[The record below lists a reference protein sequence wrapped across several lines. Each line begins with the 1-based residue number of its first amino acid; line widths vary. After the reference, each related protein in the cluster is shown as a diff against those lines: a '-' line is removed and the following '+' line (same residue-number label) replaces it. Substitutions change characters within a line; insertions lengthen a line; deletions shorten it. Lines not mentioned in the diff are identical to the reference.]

1 MDVFK
6 RMAQGTQTDFSVFS
20 GKRKPKA
27 PQKEEK
33 ISEAAIPLPIQE
45 ETAEVSES
53 KEEEPKENKPAP
65 IPVKEEPIEKETG
78 KVIQFKKAE
87 NLNEEASIKL
97 EAQLET
103 AKSTLLPGFP
113 IVRYLKNKCMADD
126 AFAVLVNDE
135 KKTLDKCFG
144 YVEGEVK
151 KALNGKNGW
160 LDDNEVY
167 AYAETYYMTDEAVFE
182 KLAAEKEE
190 AEKKRRADVE
200 KRRKEQ
206 DEKPKKAAKEKKKN
220 TTESK
225 KAAVEK
231 AKAEAEN
238 NGTVIPN
245 AEPMTKAE
253 PEVQE
258 KEDPVMQQQIC
269 LDM

>member
-1 MDVFK
+1 MDIFK
-6 RMAQGTQTDFSVFS
+6 KIASENQIELSMFKA
-20 GKRKPKA
+20 KKPIKS
-27 PQKEEK
+27 PNGQEEK
-33 ISEAAIPLPIQE
+33 EL
-45 ETAEVSES
+45 V
-53 KEEEPKENKPAP
+53 
-65 IPVKEEPIEKETG
+65 VKEDSANGQSEGTISAVQESADHTEKDG

-97 EAQLET
+97 EAQLEM
-103 AKSTLLPGFP
+103 AKSTLLPVFP

-126 AFAVLVNDE
+126 GFAAFVIDE
-135 KKTLDKCFG
+135 KKTLDKCFN

-190 AEKKRRADVE
+190 EEKKRRADVE

-206 DEKPKKAAKEKKKN
+206 EEKRKKAAKEKKKN
-220 TTESK
+220 TAEAKT
-225 KAAVEK
+225 AAVEK
-231 AKAEAEN
+231 VKAEAEK
-238 NGTVIPN
+238 TESVKP
-245 AEPMTKAE
+245 EPKSKAE
-253 PEVQE
+253 PEEQE
-258 KEDPVMQQQIC
+258 KAEPVMQQQLC

>member
-1 MDVFK
+1 MDIFK
-6 RMAQGTQTDFSVFS
+6 KIASENPIELSMFKA
-20 GKRKPKA
+20 KKPIKL
-27 PQKEEK
+27 PNGQKE
-33 ISEAAIPLPIQE
+33 
-45 ETAEVSES
+45 
-53 KEEEPKENKPAP
+53 KELV
-65 IPVKEEPIEKETG
+65 VKEDSANGQSEGTISAVQESADHIEKDG
-78 KVIQFKKAE
+78 KLLQFKKAE

-103 AKSTLLPGFP
+103 AKSTLLPVFP

-126 AFAVLVNDE
+126 AFAVFVNDE
-135 KKTLDKCFG
+135 KKTLDKCFN

-190 AEKKRRADVE
+190 EEKKRRADVE

-206 DEKPKKAAKEKKKN
+206 EEKRKKAAKEKKKN
-220 TTESK
+220 TAEVKT
-225 KAAVEK
+225 AAVEK
-231 AKAEAEN
+231 VKAEAEKN
-238 NGTVIPN
+238 EAVIP
-245 AEPMTKAE
+245 EPMPKAE
-253 PEVQE
+253 PEEQE
-258 KEDPVMQQQIC
+258 KEDPVMQQQLC

>member
-6 RMAQGTQTDFSVFS
+6 RIAQGTQTDFSVFS

-27 PQKEEK
+27 PEK
-33 ISEAAIPLPIQE
+33 KDTTEEAATPLPIQE
-45 ETAEVSES
+45 KPAEIPES
-53 KEEEPKENKPAP
+53 KKVEPKENKPAP
-65 IPVKEEPIEKETG
+65 IPVKEEPIEQETG

-103 AKSTLLPGFP
+103 AKSTLLPVFP

-126 AFAVLVNDE
+126 GFAAFVNDE
-135 KKTLDKCFG
+135 KKTLDKCFN

-190 AEKKRRADVE
+190 EEKKRRADVE

-206 DEKPKKAAKEKKKN
+206 EEKRKKAEKEK
-220 TTESK
+220 EYSGS
-225 KAAVEK
+225 EK
-231 AKAEAEN
+231 SSR
-238 NGTVIPN
+238 
-245 AEPMTKAE
+245 
-253 PEVQE
+253 
-258 KEDPVMQQQIC
+258 
-269 LDM
+269 